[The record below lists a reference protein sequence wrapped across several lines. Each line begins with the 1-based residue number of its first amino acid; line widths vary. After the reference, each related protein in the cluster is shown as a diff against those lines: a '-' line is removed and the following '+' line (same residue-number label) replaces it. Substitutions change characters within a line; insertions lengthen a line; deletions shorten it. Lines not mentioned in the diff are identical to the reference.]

1 MKIPLK
7 HDPSALR
14 APPLLR
20 RAGHSSFEWCFD
32 GSPYV
37 IGGDVR
43 RTEGVIYSKQL
54 LKPLHHFIRRAAGA
68 VGGSG
73 LGPFDEGYVTRSR
86 AIFRAQ

>member
-1 MKIPLK
+1 LIRKNRK
-7 HDPSALR
+7 KKPSSAGLFSLM
-14 APPLLR
+14 LL
-20 RAGHSSFEWCFD
+20 
-32 GSPYV
+32 
-37 IGGDVR
+37 
-43 RTEGVIYSKQL
+43 KQL